1 MAEALIGVESAEM
14 KLQLVDQLTLPGSPA
29 RPNEDACGTAGAFA
43 WVIDGATGLGD
54 FECLGGP
61 SDAAW
66 LAATASASLAV
77 RIAGGDTDLIGLLE
91 GTIDDVSVRFERALV
106 REPEGRY
113 QRPTASILIA
123 RFDAGGIEVA
133 ELGDC
138 CLFAR
143 ADGGAVL
150 TIGSDRAG
158 RAAERDAARRMI
170 AHRATL
176 ETPEVRRLM
185 REARSR
191 YNTPDGQWVFGL
203 DREAAAHARLQR
215 LDIEAPVR
223 ALLATDGFAALVED
237 YRLYDAPGLLE
248 AAGEEGLAALADE
261 LRMLEQV
268 EDPDGLSFP
277 RFKQS
282 DDATALLVRG
292 EGGRA

>member
-1 MAEALIGVESAEM
+1 VTGLDII
-14 KLQLVDQLTLPGSPA
+14 DQLSLAGSPA
-29 RPNEDACGTAGAFA
+29 RPNEDAFGTAGAFA

-66 LAATASASLAV
+66 LATTASASLAA
-77 RIAGGDTDLIGLLE
+77 RIAAGETDLPGLLD
-91 GTIDDVSVRFERALV
+91 GTIDDVARCFERDLV
-106 REPEGRY
+106 RAPEGRY

-123 RFDAGGIEVA
+123 RFDPLGLDVA

-143 ADGGAVL
+143 ADSGALL

-158 RAAERDAARRMI
+158 RAAEQDAARRMI

-185 REARSR
+185 REGRARH
-191 YNTPDGQWVFGL
+191 NTPDGYWVFGL

-237 YRLYDAPGLLE
+237 YRLYDAPGLLA
-248 AAGEEGLAALADE
+248 AAGEDGLAALADE
-261 LRMLEQV
+261 LRTLERV

-282 DDATALLVRG
+282 DDATALLVRS
-292 EGGRA
+292 EAGRP